1 MKVSEMLQ
9 EAVKFD
15 VTLLAHSIYYA
26 VQKKVILLTDDY
38 SIDFIDL
45 LTENDH
51 LIIKNMIADDY
62 LKLRLIKLLAVPL
75 NNKEFAFYLTKKTE
89 DIAKIHFKNFK
100 KQPTKIIDAHRM
112 FDKSLYFQ
120 DSKKTMTF
128 RDISKKTADYP
139 TLVCILESG

>member
-1 MKVSEMLQ
+1 MLQ
-9 EAVKFD
+9 EAVQFD
-15 VTLLAHSIYYA
+15 VTLMAHSLYYA
-26 VQKKVILLTDDY
+26 VQKNVISLADDY
-38 SIDFIDL
+38 NINFIDS

-51 LIIKNMIADDY
+51 LIIENMIANDY

-89 DIAKIHFKNFK
+89 DIAEIHFKNFN

-112 FDKSLYFQ
+112 MDKSLYFE
-120 DSKKTMTF
+120 DSKTTMTF

-139 TLVCILESG
+139 TLVCVLESR